1 MASGNGTGVF
11 QTTDPFHDDE
21 VQHPREREDT
31 QPDGGVDDEDRLRL
45 AGVRSDNPFANTDEH
60 AAEAR
65 TSSADSEMLARRDQA
80 GIDRVITENSD
91 QIVPETNIPTSR
103 DTDISP
109 GAGRESNAAMEEGI
123 GPRDFAPGEREVSTS
138 DEIQPTDSDPSHDRG
153 ERGTDVFAVVPP
165 QEESESPG
173 HSRSGSSSEQK
184 DGKLS
189 FADQGADRPRVAF
202 GRTDRIDRAETH
214 DEKGDSNDDSM
225 GILDKIKST
234 AKDKFRLLDMRAT
247 GPLKGFNPTNVRIR
261 ASVGGGDDGQD
272 REVGIIWRS
281 RDNRKGRNSVVIP
294 RTSMAYP
301 NLPSK
306 NRPVYSSSFKG
317 VGRNLY
323 RMAFSFP
330 YWDMAFWSGWSY
342 TWGSV
347 LFVIDGVW
355 AWGPVGWDVKWEVE
369 ANYLIG
375 IFFFVG
381 ALLYQLGAVM
391 AYLEAVNDGSFSGS
405 AMKRFLEGHEDE
417 KKAMLDSKISHFFG
431 HLNPVHERKRH
442 AEEEAEAKRM
452 AGVDPNAGW
461 KSIHRRERPGSIYPG
476 SKLPA
481 PRRGGVDLGEAEEGE
496 SHEYLQWRWW
506 PTWHALR
513 HHHVY
518 EIGYVACSIQLFGA
532 TLYTWCGL
540 VSVPGISSKWESDTT
555 FYGGYWFPEIFG
567 SCCFLTASFMFLLET
582 QEKWWKIQPDVMGW
596 WIGFWAMIGSWGFL
610 TNGIFGVVAQARPDL
625 DWAEFAAE
633 CCTTWGS
640 FGYLCSALCQWYE
653 AVNKHPV
660 EEVSD
665 PRSRVVVMLL
675 TNRNSS
681 STNREK

>member
-1 MASGNGTGVF
+1 MLDSRLLSVVIDSTFLSRTSERNIESTRAAMASGSGPNAAENVF

-21 VQHPREREDT
+21 VQHQRDHEDT
-31 QPDGGVDDEDRLRL
+31 QPDGGADDEDRLRL
-45 AGVRSDNPFANTDEH
+45 AGVRSDNPFASTDEH
-60 AAEAR
+60 AQDR
-65 TSSADSEMLARRDQA
+65 GSSSEDSNLHARRDQA
-80 GIDRVITENSD
+80 AIDRAISENSD
-91 QIVPETNIPTSR
+91 QFEPETSTPL
-103 DTDISP
+103 SP
-109 GAGRESNAAMEEGI
+109 GTAFGGGDPNTAMEG
-123 GPRDFAPGEREVSTS
+123 RDFAPGSEPHEEPDAEREVAPE
-138 DEIQPTDSDPSHDRG
+138 DALQPGGSDPSHDRAD
-153 ERGTDVFAVVPP
+153 RGTDVFALAPP
-165 QEESESPG
+165 AVEETESPG

-184 DGKLS
+184 DGKSS
-189 FADQGADRPRVAF
+189 FTDQGADGPRVAF
-202 GRTDRIDRAETH
+202 GRTDKIDKAETH
-214 DEKGDSNDDSM
+214 DEKGDSNDDSN
-225 GILDKIKST
+225 GIFDKIKSA
-234 AKDKFRLLDMRAT
+234 AKGTFHLLDMRAT

-261 ASVGGGDDGQD
+261 ASVGGGEDEEG

-355 AWGPVGWDVKWEVE
+355 AWGPVGWNVTWKVE
-369 ANYLIG
+369 ADYLIG

-391 AYLEAVNDGSFSGS
+391 AYLEAVNDGSFHGS

-417 KKAMLDSKISHFFG
+417 KKAMLDQKVSDFFG
-431 HLNPVHERKRH
+431 HLNPLHERKRH

-452 AGVDPNAGW
+452 AEVDPNAGW

-513 HHHVY
+513 THHVY
-518 EIGYVACSIQLFGA
+518 EIGYIACSIQLFGA
-532 TLYTWCGL
+532 TLYSWCGL
-540 VSVPGISSKWESDTT
+540 VSLPGISSTWKTNAD

-567 SCCFLTASFMFLLET
+567 SCCFLGASFMFLLET

-610 TNGIFGVVAQARPDL
+610 
-625 DWAEFAAE
+625 
-633 CCTTWGS
+633 
-640 FGYLCSALCQWYE
+640 
-653 AVNKHPV
+653 
-660 EEVSD
+660 
-665 PRSRVVVMLL
+665 
-675 TNRNSS
+675 
-681 STNREK
+681 